1 MGSSFKL
8 REAQPG
14 KKTAPAPKP
23 EQRFA
28 KVDFSEKSQVNR
40 NADGPRSSFSEQ
52 QGGRRQ
58 YSEEV
63 PWPPAE
69 QQKFPAKLRK

>member
-1 MGSSFKL
+1 VGSSFKV
-8 REAQPG
+8 REATPG
-14 KKTAPAPKP
+14 KKTAPSPKP

-28 KVDFSEKSQVNR
+28 QVDTSEKSQVDR
-40 NADGPRSSFSEQ
+40 MPDGPRSGFSEQ
-52 QGGRRQ
+52 QGGRRL

-69 QQKFPAKLRK
+69 QPKFPAKLRK